1 MLLTNRLRAEKRVR
15 QLVNSGLHIAVVVP
29 CYNVQQ
35 HIVDVVRGIP
45 DYVRY
50 VILVDDCS
58 TDRTGELID
67 LLSSDRILT
76 MRLPQ
81 NGGVGAAMMAGLA
94 RAAELDADI
103 VVKLDGDDQMDPNYL
118 PALIEPLLLGKADYT
133 KGNRFRTAVLLAGMP
148 TVRRIG
154 NAVLSFLNK
163 SASGYWNV
171 FDPTNGY
178 VAIRREIIDM
188 LPAQWIHRRFFFESS
203 MLISLGILGAVV
215 LDVPIPARYG
225 SEKSNLRIGRTLF
238 EFPLQM
244 IRGLIRRIW
253 YRKILYSLTMEAL
266 LGIFGG
272 LFFFSGLAYGIYGFV
287 KFTLINH
294 VPSPTG
300 VIMAAALSILFGF
313 QMILNAIL
321 LDIQSVPYS
330 PLCDRL
336 VIEPADRAIQE
347 MRALEEVSRPER
359 STNL

>member
-1 MLLTNRLRAEKRVR
+1 MLTSNTSRAERRVR
-15 QLVNSGLHIAVVVP
+15 QLVNGGLCIAVVVP
-29 CYNVQQ
+29 CFNVQQ
-35 HIVDVVRGIP
+35 HIVDVVKAIP

-50 VILVDDCS
+50 IILVDDGS

-67 LLSSDRILT
+67 LLSSDRILVIH
-76 MRLPQ
+76 LPR
-81 NGGVGAAMMAGLA
+81 NGGVGAAMLAGFTKA
-94 RAAELDADI
+94 TESGADI
-103 VVKLDGDDQMDPNYL
+103 VVKLDGDGQMDPYHL
-118 PALIEPLLLGKADYT
+118 PALVEPLLVGKADYT
-133 KGNRFRTAVLLAGMP
+133 KGNRFRNALLLAEMP

-178 VAIRREIIDM
+178 IAIRCEIIDM

-203 MLISLGILGAVV
+203 MLIALGILGAVV

-225 SEKSNLRIGRTLF
+225 SEKSHLRIGRTLF
-238 EFPLQM
+238 EFPIQM
-244 IRGLIRRIW
+244 SLGLMRRIW
-253 YRKILYSLTMEAL
+253 FQKILYSLTMEAL

-272 LFFFSGLAYGIYGFV
+272 LFFFVGVAYGVYGFT
-287 KFTLINH
+287 KFTLIGH

-300 VIMAAALSILFGF
+300 VVMTAALLMLFGF

-330 PLCDRL
+330 PLCERL
-336 VIEPADRAIQE
+336 V
-347 MRALEEVSRPER
+347 MEVDDQK
-359 STNL
+359 L